1 MTFCRPSRRRA
12 LVSILAG
19 SILRGRCRVALKSE
33 TARVGRYSLPLNVRF
48 CFQWRRFS
56 LASSR
61 YLINCSKQTGLLSIG
76 AQQGGSCKSVGTAAE
91 QRRFDKRMCLS
102 RSDGGEAEDPDAW
115 SGVLQCECLIPTD
128 SLECHCKGD
137 CPHGTPEVGGTV
149 GRNREFEMPCPA
161 ASAAEQLFGRELA
174 MLNGEDRKKPCAAN
188 LAIECPC
195 PPPVP

>member
-1 MTFCRPSRRRA
+1 
-12 LVSILAG
+12 
-19 SILRGRCRVALKSE
+19 
-33 TARVGRYSLPLNVRF
+33 
-48 CFQWRRFS
+48 
-56 LASSR
+56 
-61 YLINCSKQTGLLSIG
+61 
-76 AQQGGSCKSVGTAAE
+76 
-91 QRRFDKRMCLS
+91 MCLS
-102 RSDGGEAEDPDAW
+102 RSDGGKAEDPDAW
-115 SGVLQCECLIPTD
+115 SGVLQGECLIPTD
-128 SLECHCKGD
+128 SLECHGKGD